1 MSEVRPYSP
10 QQERIGNAVIT
21 VMSRL
26 QTGLYRLSGG
36 RIGGRF
42 LRGAPVGLLT
52 HTGRRSGEVRT
63 SPLLVLERGENVIVA
78 ASKGGFAGN
87 PAWYY
92 NLLAHPDCEVQI
104 GRRVRPMRA
113 RLAESGERDELWPA
127 MDAMYRDFAEYR
139 ARAAAAGR
147 EIALFVLEPH

>member
-26 QTGLYRLSGG
+26 QTGTYRLSGG

-52 HTGRRSGEVRT
+52 HTGRRSGEART
-63 SPLLVLERGENVIVA
+63 SPLLVLERGEDVVVA
-78 ASKGGFAGN
+78 ASKGGFTGN

-92 NLLAHPDCEVQI
+92 NLLAHPDCEIQI
-104 GRRVRPMRA
+104 GRRVRRMRA
-113 RLAESGERDELWPA
+113 RLAEPEERDELWPA

-147 EIALFVLEPH
+147 EIALFVLAPR